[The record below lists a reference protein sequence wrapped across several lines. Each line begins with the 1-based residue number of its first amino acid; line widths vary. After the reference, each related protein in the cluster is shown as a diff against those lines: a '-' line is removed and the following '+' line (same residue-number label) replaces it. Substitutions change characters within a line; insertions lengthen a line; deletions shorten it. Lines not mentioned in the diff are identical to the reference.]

1 MSISPS
7 GRKRKAWDSNPHP
20 REGAR
25 ISSAA
30 RQTVS
35 GYLPFS
41 VDLMG
46 VEPTTPTLQGSVASN
61 GMQAHACQEVRP
73 GIEPGPPPY
82 HGGVLPEHL
91 QTVLLLLHSDPG
103 WNRTITL
110 LGVIQASSPLD
121 HGIMLSVTEVG
132 VEPTKS
138 RGSRPRR
145 FACLRTR
152 SSSGGS
158 GGRTRQA
165 RLMRPR

>member
-46 VEPTTPTLQGSVASN
+46 VEPTTPTLQGSVAPN
-61 GMQAHACQEVRP
+61 GMEAHRKRSVRELNP
-73 GIEPGPPPY
+73 AL
-82 HGGVLPEHL
+82 V
-91 QTVLLLLHSDPG
+91 
-103 WNRTITL
+103 
-110 LGVIQASSPLD
+110 
-121 HGIMLSVTEVG
+121 
-132 VEPTKS
+132 PTKDVCCRS
-138 RGSRPRR
+138 TYRPI
-145 FACLRTR
+145 FIK
-152 SSSGGS
+152 
-158 GGRTRQA
+158 
-165 RLMRPR
+165 